1 MVDGHQ
7 ERHPEGVYYLDRIED
22 GKRNRVSVGTDAT
35 VAYNCR
41 TRKQRE
47 LDALSSG
54 LIVSNPLEDD
64 SRLRISAA
72 VEDFLEEMQLSR
84 QRKTWMGYTASL
96 RYFQESCGKR
106 FLDEVER
113 KDLLRLAAFLR
124 DTKKLSPRTVHNK
137 FADVLTFLQAQGV
150 PKLIG
155 KNDHPRFIEQ
165 EVSIYEEEELSKLYA
180 VCSPYHSTL
189 YDFILTSGFRE
200 QEATHALEETAA
212 FVFSLACKASR
223 GLCLFRVK
231 NICSLDPFLPFSVRV
246 IFLDQNHRIIPV
258 LLSIGDRTVHHRQGN
273 QDHAHHH
280 ANDQQL
286 QRQITVHFISL
297 KICVSSMWRYFRE

>member
-1 MVDGHQ
+1 MQVNITKRIDTPEGKRYCPVVVGPNGRIKPDSVMVDGRQ
-7 ERHPEGVYYLDRIED
+7 EKHPEGAYYLDWTED

-35 VAYNCR
+35 VACNCR

-47 LDALSSG
+47 LDALASG

-84 QRKTWMGYTASL
+84 QRKTWMGYIVSL

-155 KNDHPRFIEQ
+155 KNDYPALSSRRFR
-165 EVSIYEEEELSKLYA
+165 SMK
-180 VCSPYHSTL
+180 
-189 YDFILTSGFRE
+189 
-200 QEATHALEETAA
+200 
-212 FVFSLACKASR
+212 K
-223 GLCLFRVK
+223 
-231 NICSLDPFLPFSVRV
+231 
-246 IFLDQNHRIIPV
+246 
-258 LLSIGDRTVHHRQGN
+258 RTCR
-273 QDHAHHH
+273 
-280 ANDQQL
+280 
-286 QRQITVHFISL
+286 
-297 KICVSSMWRYFRE
+297 SSMPFARRTTVRSTTSFS